1 MSDQSATMQA
11 VRFTDVGAPLLRT
24 TLPVPRPEPGWALV
38 RVRAVAICG
47 SDVHILE
54 GHTPVGFTPITLGH
68 EISGDVVELGEGAV
82 GQGAD
87 VGDRVFIN
95 PIIGCGRCRYCATE
109 ESNFCPDRGLLGIHF
124 EGAMAEY
131 VVAPVRN
138 LTTVPDRISHAEIA
152 MVESAG
158 TAYHAIR
165 VLDAE
170 PGDAVVVI
178 GAGGLG
184 LQTVRI
190 ATALGLRVVSVDPNA
205 AARERALAAGAERA
219 YSPEDLRPGIEDGGY
234 IALAEEMGSPFGFAH
249 AVDCVGFEETVN
261 LALGLLRPRG
271 SCSIIGIGAAGVRLP
286 DPAIFVRRSLQV
298 RGIYTYSSTDIA
310 DVIELLVAGRLE
322 LADSVSLK
330 LPLAEAQRAFAAF
343 VGGDVRPVRVVLEP

>member
-1 MSDQSATMQA
+1 MSGHPATMQT
-11 VRFTDVGAPLLRT
+11 VRFVGVGARLAQE
-24 TLPVPRPEPGWALV
+24 TLPVPQPEPGWALV

-68 EISGDVVELGEGAV
+68 EISGDVVELGEGAAGSGV
-82 GQGAD
+82 A
-87 VGDRVFIN
+87 VGDRVFVN
-95 PIIGCGRCRYCATE
+95 PIIGCGRCRYCAAG
-109 ESNFCPDRGLLGIHF
+109 ESNFCPDRGLLGIRF
-124 EGAMAEY
+124 DGGMAEY

-138 LTTVPDRISHAEIA
+138 LTTVPDAISHAEIA

-158 TAYHAIR
+158 TAYHAVR

-184 LQTVRI
+184 LQAVRI
-190 ATALGLRVVSVDPNA
+190 ATALGLRVVSVDTNA

-219 YSPEDLRPGIEDGGY
+219 YAPEDLAAHVEDGGY
-234 IALAEEMGSPFGFAH
+234 VKLAEEMGSPFGFAH
-249 AVDCVGFEETVN
+249 AIDCVGFETTVN

-271 SCSIIGIGAAGVRLP
+271 SCSVIGIGASGVRLP

-298 RGIYTYSSTDIA
+298 RGIYTYSETDIA
-310 DVIELLVAGRLE
+310 RVIELLVAGRLE
-322 LADSVSLK
+322 LADSVSLR
-330 LPLAEAQRAFAAF
+330 LPLEEAERAFALF
-343 VGGDVRPVRVVLEP
+343 TSGEVRPVRVVLEP